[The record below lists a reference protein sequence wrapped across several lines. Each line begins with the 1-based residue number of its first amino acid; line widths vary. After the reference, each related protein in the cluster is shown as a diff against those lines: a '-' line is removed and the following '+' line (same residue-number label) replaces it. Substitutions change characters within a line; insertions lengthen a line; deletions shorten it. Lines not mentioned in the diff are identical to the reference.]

1 MLGRPTVAPAKLRC
15 CLLASLLA
23 PGLAPLVA
31 SWRGISRGTVVQCN
45 SVYSPTQYD
54 K

>member
-15 CLLASLLA
+15 WLLASL
-23 PGLAPLVA
+23 LAPLVA

>member
-23 PGLAPLVA
+23 PLVA
-31 SWRGISRGTVVQCN
+31 SWRGISRGTE
-45 SVYSPTQYD
+45 YM
-54 K
+54 